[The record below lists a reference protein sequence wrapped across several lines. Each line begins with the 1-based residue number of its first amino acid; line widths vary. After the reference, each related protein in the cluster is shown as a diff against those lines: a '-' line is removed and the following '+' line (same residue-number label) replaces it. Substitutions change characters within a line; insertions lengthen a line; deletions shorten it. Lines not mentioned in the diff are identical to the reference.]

1 MLKFYKTTTP
11 QKQDLYNMGYNTF
24 IPIVTNGLVLCL
36 DAGNTKSYPGS
47 GTTWTDLTSNGNNG
61 TLTNGPTFNS
71 SNVGS
76 IVFNGTTQ
84 YIDNVGGLSSFS
96 FIQNTNIF
104 SINFWFKTNILNTD
118 QVIMGTVVTTS
129 EKGFFIGFR
138 YLAGYGLNGLGC
150 YNLRGV
156 GGSMVSIGATND
168 NIITDTN
175 WHQACYVINNTTVGQ
190 WYVDGISVTTSN
202 RSVGTTVDNVKSTG
216 DSTRTLNIGRAN
228 YSSTSSPLNGNISLV
243 QVYNRALSASE
254 VLQNYNATK
263 LRYYTHIDAD
273 AQRFIDATQITTE
286 SLVSAVNLLVI
297 DLKTYGI
304 WDKMKAIY
312 PVVGGTAFT
321 HKFNLKDPRD
331 SDAAFRLLFTNASGG
346 NWIHSSTGM
355 TPNGTSDFA
364 NTYLSINSALV
375 NNSTHISLYSRT
387 ENNPSPIT
395 GYFDMGVGVSSDF
408 FDLTLRINSTF
419 FADSYSAVSNR
430 IQVSNSSSTGFFIN
444 TRTTSI
450 VFKAFR
456 NNIQLGTTNT
466 NASSGYSSLN
476 IPIFIGAMNLSGTAN
491 YFANRQYSFA
501 SIGDGLTDTE
511 AANFYTAV
519 QAYQTRLGRNV

>member
-1 MLKFYKTTTP
+1 
-11 QKQDLYNMGYNTF
+11 MGYNTF

-61 TLTNGPTFNS
+61 TLVNGGSGLTFNS

-76 IVFNGTTQ
+76 IVFDGSNDYVSLPSATPTTFGTGDFTISCWVNFSTITGLTNYRTILSDYVSATSLQ
-84 YIDNVGGLSSFS
+84 NFIFGMDNSSGS
-96 FIQNTNIF
+96 VPKF
-104 SINFWFKTNILNTD
+104 SIYVAGSSIYGNTTLTTNTW
-118 QVIMGTVVTTS
+118 
-129 EKGFFIGFR
+129 
-138 YLAGYGLNGLGC
+138 
-150 YNLRGV
+150 YNLVSTRASGTIRLYINGV
-156 GGSMVSIGATND
+156 L
-168 NIITDTN
+168 
-175 WHQACYVINNTTVGQ
+175 
-190 WYVDGISVTTSN
+190 
-202 RSVGTTVDNVKSTG
+202 
-216 DSTRTLNIGRAN
+216 DSTPTVN
-228 YSSTSSPLNGNISLV
+228 NGNITGVSLPRIGMIPNAS
-243 QVYNRALSASE
+243 QTGYFGGYMSIMMIYNRSLSASE

-364 NTYLSINSALV
+364 NTYFIPNTNLNID
-375 NNSTHISLYSRT
+375 STHLSFYSRT
-387 ENNPSPIT
+387 SQANSITTEFGCSDNANELPSFAMYIKYNDGNYKGLTPDYNVTMVNVANSDSKGFYIDSRTANNSHKAYKNGAIFGTNTATRVQTTLPTRFIPLSAYHYVGSPPGTNLIT
-395 GYFDMGVGVSSDF
+395 GY
-408 FDLTLRINSTF
+408 
-419 FADSYSAVSNR
+419 
-430 IQVSNSSSTGFFIN
+430 
-444 TRTTSI
+444 
-450 VFKAFR
+450 
-456 NNIQLGTTNT
+456 
-466 NASSGYSSLN
+466 SGKQC
-476 IPIFIGAMNLSGTAN
+476 A
-491 YFANRQYSFA
+491 FA